1 MSFISKILS
10 KTNIWQGTLVVD
22 MVACGTKNSHITRDI
37 YNSIEEICEFQEIN
51 ISLIEFAIKNSN
63 FVSKV
68 YPVEESDK
76 RLYIRSLIRIM
87 LEAEKI
93 GDYDDDDDYSF
104 ETKEIYDIEEVKK
117 KTTNIRKIAANMN
130 VSSANGVI
138 SFALYHDSQ
147 GIFGSLYD

>member
-22 MVACGTKNSHITRDI
+22 MVACGTKDSHITRDI
-37 YNSIEEICEFQEIN
+37 YDSIEEICENQEIN
-51 ISLIEFAIKNSN
+51 ISLIEFAIKRSN
-63 FVSKV
+63 FVSKI
-68 YPVEESDK
+68 YPVEENDQ

-93 GDYDDDDDYSF
+93 GDYDDDDWSIERKD
-104 ETKEIYDIEEVKK
+104 IYDIEEVEK
-117 KTTNIRKIAANMN
+117 KTTNIRKIATNMN
-130 VSSANGVI
+130 VSGANGVI

-147 GIFGSLYD
+147 GLFGSLYY